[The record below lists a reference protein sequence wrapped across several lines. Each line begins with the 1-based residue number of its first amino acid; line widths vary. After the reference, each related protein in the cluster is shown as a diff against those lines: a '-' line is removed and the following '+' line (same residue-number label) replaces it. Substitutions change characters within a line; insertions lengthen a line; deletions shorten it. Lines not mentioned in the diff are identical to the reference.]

1 MSASICLFSFI
12 KVYLNYRDGFNII
25 CETLNAKVAGI
36 LGELLAISPFDLK
49 KVYEIW
55 VFQDVHNTYARVH
68 MVLEIGRAHV

>member
-1 MSASICLFSFI
+1 M
-12 KVYLNYRDGFNII
+12 
-25 CETLNAKVAGI
+25 NAKVAGI

-68 MVLEIGRAHV
+68 MVLVPENQLLDFTRHWCQLTELSGSWYNIVEFNN